1 MYYLAFAFVVSSVCS
16 CLCCISCWRYSSHA
30 QCSTAGWAYHLL
42 PKPQPSWI
50 LPVPSWCRG
59 SDMHA
64 EWQCHAKDSR
74 GVGNIGMELL
84 GSISVH
90 ECSCQPTEKGPSAV
104 SCVPHVCLSWVPH
117 YRNRLRWGTRDY
129 RCGIVRDTEFCFLGA
144 RLECARLLF
153 PCIQIL
159 DEIFIFVVFAGCFKI
174 LLSFFLRKSCKAWNV
189 TVKKFINDV

>member
-1 MYYLAFAFVVSSVCS
+1 
-16 CLCCISCWRYSSHA
+16 
-30 QCSTAGWAYHLL
+30 
-42 PKPQPSWI
+42 
-50 LPVPSWCRG
+50 
-59 SDMHA
+59 MHA

-144 RLECARLLF
+144 RSKSARLHF

-159 DEIFIFVVFAGCFKI
+159 ADTSLLVVFAGCFKI
-174 LLSFFLRKSCKAWNV
+174 LLGARQRYRVLFSRCTIRMCAPSFSLHTDLRWHFHFRSFRWLLQDLTIIFLRKSCKAWNV